1 MHSQAVGE
9 NDRALRA
16 LRLGIDPQEFLGPRR
31 LEPDRFADD
40 DGRQDLVGPAFLARV
55 IGRLL
60 LRDCEKRRAK
70 RGCAHRLPPKNPHS
84 VLLRS
89 APIVAFRKAGA
100 TLSDKIPRLQRP
112 ENSWRDR
119 FRTSA
124 SSSFWAGS
132 PVPGRGRTPPISAP
146 KGPKANVPAP
156 ATTRAPSVPPRGRG
170 KTGATPRARPL

>member
-1 MHSQAVGE
+1 MHSQSVRE

-16 LRLGIDPQEFLGPRR
+16 LRLGIDPQEFLCPRR

-60 LRDCEKRRAK
+60 LRGCKERRAK
-70 RGCAHRLPPKNPHS
+70 RGRARRLPQKTPHS
-84 VLLRS
+84 VLLGP
-89 APIVAFRKAGA
+89 AAIVAFLKAGT

-124 SSSFWAGS
+124 SSIFRPCS
-132 PVPGRGRTPPISAP
+132 PVPGRGRTSPISAP
-146 KGPKANVPAP
+146 KSSRSSVPAR
-156 ATTRAPSVPPRGRG
+156 ATTRALSV
-170 KTGATPRARPL
+170 RPG